1 MPLKQSTSKKAFSEN
16 IKTEIG
22 AGRPQ
27 RQAVAIAY
35 SEKRRAERK
44 GPSRRA
50 SVFMRANRV

>member
-1 MPLKQSTSKKAFSEN
+1 MPLKQSTSKRAFSQN
-16 IKTEIG
+16 VATEMR

-27 RQAVAIAY
+27 AQSVAIAY

-50 SVFMRANRV
+50 SVFMKANRV